1 MDQFG
6 GPLGG
11 GLAVVS
17 AGSCAALD
25 DFADLVES
33 ALLPHVINYASKLQ
47 IYSSRIWIQWNDF
60 SDRTLFYL
68 MILQKNWLI

>member
-47 IYSSRIWIQWNDF
+47 IYSHCAEERRLASQ
-60 SDRTLFYL
+60 DRSVLLVNY
-68 MILQKNWLI
+68 ILS